1 MFRGGIL
8 VEKIYIFGHQS
19 PDTDAVTSAISLSH
33 LKNKLGMDTEPRVLG
48 HINKETKYVLDK
60 FGIKEPKYLNDVK
73 LQLKDLDYHKG
84 LFVDE
89 NKSIDYVYK
98 FLTEKGVTGTP
109 VVTDG
114 NKYKGI
120 ITIKDIAKK
129 LISND
134 FDKIDSNYS
143 NILETV
149 SGEEVLKF
157 DDEIKGNV
165 LVASY
170 DSDTFTSNVN
180 LNSNSILIVGDRQDI
195 IKKAID
201 DNVKLIVVT
210 GPEKITEENLKLAEN
225 NKVNV
230 IKTNIDSFHTSKLIC
245 LSNKIGTLLVEDTS
259 KIFREN
265 DYYTDFVEATKK
277 LKHNNYPILNNDG
290 VCLGLIRITE
300 IINKNN
306 KKVMLVDHQE
316 KEQSVIGLDEA
327 NILEIVDHHKIGNIN
342 TTNPINFRNM
352 TVGSTNTIVY
362 FMYKENNVEIPKE
375 IAGIMLSGL
384 LSDTLC
390 LQSPTTTEIDKKVAE
405 DLSLIAGV
413 DYEKYALDMFKA
425 GTSLEGL
432 TKEEV
437 IKSDFK
443 SFPIGDEKMAIG
455 QVFTLDVD
463 RIFDELDTYIKKLEE
478 INNKEGY
485 KFIIIAITDILKNG
499 SYLIF
504 TENAKSV
511 LESIYKLDDIKQG
524 YYVDGLVSRKK
535 QILPAILSELN

>member
-1 MFRGGIL
+1 MNK
-8 VEKIYIFGHQS
+8 VYIFGHQS
-19 PDTDAVTSAISLSH
+19 PDTDAVTSAISLSY

-60 FGIKEPKYLNDVK
+60 FGVKEPKYLNDVK

-98 FLTEKGVTGTP
+98 YLTEKGVTGTP

-149 SGEEVLKF
+149 SGEEVLKY
-157 DDEIKGNV
+157 DEEIKGNV

-170 DSDTFTSNVN
+170 DSDTFTRNVN

-225 NKVNV
+225 NKINV
-230 IKTNIDSFHTSKLIC
+230 IKTGIDSFHTSKLIC

-265 DYYTDFVEATKK
+265 DYYTDFIEATKK
-277 LKHNNYPILNNDG
+277 LKHNNYPILNNNDE
-290 VCLGLIRITE
+290 CLGLIRITE

-405 DLSLIAGV
+405 DLALIAGV

-463 RIFDELDTYIKKLEE
+463 RIFDELDTYIEKLEE

-485 KFIIIAITDILKNG
+485 KFIVIAITDILKNG

>member
-1 MFRGGIL
+1 MNK
-8 VEKIYIFGHQS
+8 VYIFGHQS
-19 PDTDAVTSAISLSH
+19 PDTDAVTSAISLSY

-60 FGIKEPKYLNDVK
+60 FGVKEPKYLNDVK

-98 FLTEKGVTGTP
+98 YLTEKGVTGTP

-134 FDKIDSNYS
+134 FDKIDSNYN

-180 LNSNSILIVGDRQDI
+180 LNSDSILIVGDRQDI

-225 NKVNV
+225 NKINV

-277 LKHNNYPILNNDG
+277 LKHNNYPILNNNG

-405 DLSLIAGV
+405 DLALIAGV

-463 RIFDELDTYIKKLEE
+463 RIFDELDTYIEKLEE

-485 KFIIIAITDILKNG
+485 KFIVIAITDILKNG

-535 QILPAILSELN
+535 QILPSILSELN

>member
-1 MFRGGIL
+1 MNK
-8 VEKIYIFGHQS
+8 VYIFGHQS

-60 FGIKEPKYLNDVK
+60 FGVKEPKYLNDVK

-170 DSDTFTSNVN
+170 DSDTFISNVN

-375 IAGIMLSGL
+375 IAGIILSGL

-405 DLSLIAGV
+405 DLALIAGV
-413 DYEKYALDMFKA
+413 DYKKYALDMFKA

-463 RIFDELDTYIKKLEE
+463 RIFDELDTYIEKLEE

>member
-1 MFRGGIL
+1 M
-8 VEKIYIFGHQS
+8 EKIYIFGHQS
-19 PDTDAVTSAISLSH
+19 PDTDAVTSAISLSY

-60 FGIKEPKYLNDVK
+60 FGVKEPKYLNDVK

-84 LFVDE
+84 LFIDE

-98 FLTEKGVTGTP
+98 YLTEKGVTGTP

-265 DYYTDFVEATKK
+265 DYYTDFIEATKK
-277 LKHNNYPILNNDG
+277 LKHNNYPILNNNDE
-290 VCLGLIRITE
+290 CLGLIRITE

-405 DLSLIAGV
+405 DLALIAGV
-413 DYEKYALDMFKA
+413 DYKKYALDMFKA

-463 RIFDELDTYIKKLEE
+463 RIFDELDTYIEKLEE

-511 LESIYKLDDIKQG
+511 LENIYKLDDIKQG

>member
-1 MFRGGIL
+1 M
-8 VEKIYIFGHQS
+8 EKIYIFGHQS
-19 PDTDAVTSAISLSH
+19 PDTDAVTSAISLSY

-60 FGIKEPKYLNDVK
+60 FGVKEPKYLNDVK

-84 LFVDE
+84 LFIDE

-98 FLTEKGVTGTP
+98 YLTEKGVTGTP

-265 DYYTDFVEATKK
+265 DYYTDFIEATKK
-277 LKHNNYPILNNDG
+277 LKHNNYPILNNNG

-405 DLSLIAGV
+405 DLALIAGV

-463 RIFDELDTYIKKLEE
+463 RIFDELDTYIEKLEE

-511 LESIYKLDDIKQG
+511 LENIYKLDDIKQG

>member
-1 MFRGGIL
+1 MNK
-8 VEKIYIFGHQS
+8 VYIFGHQS
-19 PDTDAVTSAISLSH
+19 PDTDAVTSAISLSY

-60 FGIKEPKYLNDVK
+60 FGVKEPKYLNDVK
-73 LQLKDLDYHKG
+73 LQLKDLDYHKE

-170 DSDTFTSNVN
+170 DSDTFISNVN

-405 DLSLIAGV
+405 DLALIAGV
-413 DYEKYALDMFKA
+413 DYKKYALDMFKA

-463 RIFDELDTYIKKLEE
+463 RIFDELDTYIEKLEE

-485 KFIIIAITDILKNG
+485 KFIVIAITDILKNG

-535 QILPAILSELN
+535 QILPSILSELN

>member
-1 MFRGGIL
+1 MNK
-8 VEKIYIFGHQS
+8 VYIFGHQS
-19 PDTDAVTSAISLSH
+19 PDTDAVTSAISLSY

-60 FGIKEPKYLNDVK
+60 FGVKEPKYLNDVK

-134 FDKIDSNYS
+134 FDKIDSNYN

-180 LNSNSILIVGDRQDI
+180 LSSDSILIVGDRQDI

-225 NKVNV
+225 NKINV

-277 LKHNNYPILNNDG
+277 LKHNNYPILNNNG

-405 DLSLIAGV
+405 DLALIAGV

-463 RIFDELDTYIKKLEE
+463 RIFDELDTYIEKLEE

-485 KFIIIAITDILKNG
+485 KFIVIAITDILKNG

-535 QILPAILSELN
+535 QILPSILSELN

>member
-1 MFRGGIL
+1 MNK
-8 VEKIYIFGHQS
+8 VYIFGHQS
-19 PDTDAVTSAISLSH
+19 PDTDAVTSAISLSY

-60 FGIKEPKYLNDVK
+60 FGVKEPKYLNDVK

-98 FLTEKGVTGTP
+98 YLTEKGVTGTP

-134 FDKIDSNYS
+134 FDKIDSNYN

-180 LNSNSILIVGDRQDI
+180 LSSDSILIVGDRQDI

-225 NKVNV
+225 NKINV

-277 LKHNNYPILNNDG
+277 LKHNNYPILNNNG

-405 DLSLIAGV
+405 DLALIAGV

-463 RIFDELDTYIKKLEE
+463 RIFDELDTYIEKLEE

-485 KFIIIAITDILKNG
+485 KFIVIAITDILKNG

-535 QILPAILSELN
+535 QILPSILSELN

>member
-1 MFRGGIL
+1 MNK
-8 VEKIYIFGHQS
+8 VYIFGHQS

-60 FGIKEPKYLNDVK
+60 FGVKEPKYLNDVK

-98 FLTEKGVTGTP
+98 YLTEKGVTGTP

-134 FDKIDSNYS
+134 FDKIDSNYN

-180 LNSNSILIVGDRQDI
+180 LNSDSILIVGDRQDI

-225 NKVNV
+225 NKINV

-265 DYYTDFVEATKK
+265 DYYTDFIEATKK
-277 LKHNNYPILNNDG
+277 LKHNNYPILNNNG

-405 DLSLIAGV
+405 DLALIAGV
-413 DYEKYALDMFKA
+413 DYKKYALDMFKA

-463 RIFDELDTYIKKLEE
+463 RIFDELDTYIEKLEE

>member
-1 MFRGGIL
+1 MNK
-8 VEKIYIFGHQS
+8 VYIFGHQS
-19 PDTDAVTSAISLSH
+19 PDTDAVTSAISLSY

-60 FGIKEPKYLNDVK
+60 FGVKEPKYLNDVK

-134 FDKIDSNYS
+134 FDKIDSNYN

-180 LNSNSILIVGDRQDI
+180 LNSDSILIVGDRQDI

-210 GPEKITEENLKLAEN
+210 GPKKITEENLKLAEN

-265 DYYTDFVEATKK
+265 DYYTDFIEATKK
-277 LKHNNYPILNNDG
+277 LKHNNYPILNNNDE
-290 VCLGLIRITE
+290 CLGLIRITE

-405 DLSLIAGV
+405 DLALIAGV

-443 SFPIGDEKMAIG
+443 SFPIGDEKIAIG

-463 RIFDELDTYIKKLEE
+463 RIFDELDTYIEKLEE

-485 KFIIIAITDILKNG
+485 KFIVIAITDILKNG

>member
-1 MFRGGIL
+1 MNK
-8 VEKIYIFGHQS
+8 VYIFGHQS

-60 FGIKEPKYLNDVK
+60 FGVKEPKYLNDVK

-170 DSDTFTSNVN
+170 DSDTFISNVN

-362 FMYKENNVEIPKE
+362 FMYKENNVEIPKQ

-405 DLSLIAGV
+405 DLALIAGV
-413 DYEKYALDMFKA
+413 DYKKYALDMFKA

-463 RIFDELDTYIKKLEE
+463 RIFDELDTYIEKLKE

>member
-1 MFRGGIL
+1 MNK
-8 VEKIYIFGHQS
+8 VYIFGHQS
-19 PDTDAVTSAISLSH
+19 PDTDAVTSAISLSY

-60 FGIKEPKYLNDVK
+60 FGVKEPKYLNDVK

-225 NKVNV
+225 NKINV

-277 LKHNNYPILNNDG
+277 LKHNNYPILNNDD

-405 DLSLIAGV
+405 DLALIAGV
-413 DYEKYALDMFKA
+413 DYKKYALDMFKA

-463 RIFDELDTYIKKLEE
+463 RIFDELDTYIEKLEE
-478 INNKEGY
+478 IKNKEGY
-485 KFIIIAITDILKNG
+485 KFIVIAITDILKNG

>member
-1 MFRGGIL
+1 MNK
-8 VEKIYIFGHQS
+8 VYIFGHQS

-60 FGIKEPKYLNDVK
+60 FGVKEPKYLNDVK

-149 SGEEVLKF
+149 DGEEVLKF

-170 DSDTFTSNVN
+170 DSDTFISNVN

-277 LKHNNYPILNNDG
+277 LKHNNYPILNNNG

-405 DLSLIAGV
+405 DLALIAGV
-413 DYEKYALDMFKA
+413 DYKKYALDMFKA

-463 RIFDELDTYIKKLEE
+463 RIFDELDTYIEKLEE

-485 KFIIIAITDILKNG
+485 KFIVIAITDILKNG

>member
-1 MFRGGIL
+1 MNK
-8 VEKIYIFGHQS
+8 VYIFGHQS

-60 FGIKEPKYLNDVK
+60 FGVKEPKYLNDVK

-195 IKKAID
+195 IKKAIY

-405 DLSLIAGV
+405 DLALIAGV

-463 RIFDELDTYIKKLEE
+463 RIFDELDTYIEKLEE

>member
-1 MFRGGIL
+1 MNK
-8 VEKIYIFGHQS
+8 VYIFGHQS

-60 FGIKEPKYLNDVK
+60 FGVKEPKYLNDVK

-277 LKHNNYPILNNDG
+277 LKHNNYPILNNNG

-405 DLSLIAGV
+405 DLALIAGV
-413 DYEKYALDMFKA
+413 DYKKYALDMFKA

-463 RIFDELDTYIKKLEE
+463 RIFDELDTYIEKLEE

-485 KFIIIAITDILKNG
+485 KFIVIAITDILKNG

>member
-1 MFRGGIL
+1 M
-8 VEKIYIFGHQS
+8 EKIYIFGHQS
-19 PDTDAVTSAISLSH
+19 PDTDAVTSAISLSY

-60 FGIKEPKYLNDVK
+60 FGVKEPKYLNDVK

-149 SGEEVLKF
+149 NGEEVLKF

-180 LNSNSILIVGDRQDI
+180 LNSDSILIVGDRQDI

-210 GPEKITEENLKLAEN
+210 GPKKITEENLKLAEN

-265 DYYTDFVEATKK
+265 DYYTDFIEATKK
-277 LKHNNYPILNNDG
+277 LKHNNYPILNNNDE
-290 VCLGLIRITE
+290 CLGLIRITE

-405 DLSLIAGV
+405 DLALIAGV

-443 SFPIGDEKMAIG
+443 SFPIGDEKIAIG

-463 RIFDELDTYIKKLEE
+463 RIFDELDTYIEKLEE

>member
-1 MFRGGIL
+1 MNK
-8 VEKIYIFGHQS
+8 VYIFGHQS

-60 FGIKEPKYLNDVK
+60 FGVKEPKYLNDVK

-109 VVTDG
+109 IVTDG

-180 LNSNSILIVGDRQDI
+180 LNSDSILIVGDRQDI

-225 NKVNV
+225 NKINV

-277 LKHNNYPILNNDG
+277 LKHNNYPILNNNG

-405 DLSLIAGV
+405 DLALIAGV

-463 RIFDELDTYIKKLEE
+463 RIFDELDTYIEKLEE

-485 KFIIIAITDILKNG
+485 KFIVIAITDILKNG

>member
-1 MFRGGIL
+1 MNK
-8 VEKIYIFGHQS
+8 VYIFGHQS

-60 FGIKEPKYLNDVK
+60 FGVKEPKYLNDVK

-109 VVTDG
+109 IVTDG

-170 DSDTFTSNVN
+170 DSDTFISNVN

-405 DLSLIAGV
+405 DLALIAGV
-413 DYEKYALDMFKA
+413 DYKKYALDMFKA

-463 RIFDELDTYIKKLEE
+463 RIFDELDTYIEKLEE

>member
-1 MFRGGIL
+1 MNK
-8 VEKIYIFGHQS
+8 VYIFGHQS

-60 FGIKEPKYLNDVK
+60 FGVKEPKYINDVK

-109 VVTDG
+109 IVTDG

-170 DSDTFTSNVN
+170 DSDTFISNVN

-405 DLSLIAGV
+405 DLALIAGV
-413 DYEKYALDMFKA
+413 DYKKYALDMFKA

-463 RIFDELDTYIKKLEE
+463 RIFDELDTYIEKLEE

>member
-1 MFRGGIL
+1 M
-8 VEKIYIFGHQS
+8 EKIYIFGHQS

-180 LNSNSILIVGDRQDI
+180 LNSDSILIVGDRQDI

-225 NKVNV
+225 NKINI
-230 IKTNIDSFHTSKLIC
+230 IKTSTDSFHTSKLIC

-265 DYYTDFVEATKK
+265 DYYTDFIEATKK
-277 LKHNNYPILNNDG
+277 LKHNNYPILNNNDE
-290 VCLGLIRITE
+290 CLGLIRITE

-463 RIFDELDTYIKKLEE
+463 RIFDELDTYIEKLEE
-478 INNKEGY
+478 INNKEEY

>member
-1 MFRGGIL
+1 MNK
-8 VEKIYIFGHQS
+8 VYIFGHQS
-19 PDTDAVTSAISLSH
+19 PDTDAVTSAISLSY

-60 FGIKEPKYLNDVK
+60 FGVKEPKYLNDVK

-170 DSDTFTSNVN
+170 DSDTFISNVN

-405 DLSLIAGV
+405 DLALIAGV
-413 DYEKYALDMFKA
+413 DYKKYALDMFKA

-463 RIFDELDTYIKKLEE
+463 RIFDELDTYIEKLEE

-535 QILPAILSELN
+535 QILPSILSELN

>member
-1 MFRGGIL
+1 M
-8 VEKIYIFGHQS
+8 EKIYIFGHQS

-265 DYYTDFVEATKK
+265 DYYTDFIEATKK

>member
-1 MFRGGIL
+1 MNK
-8 VEKIYIFGHQS
+8 VYIFGHQS
-19 PDTDAVTSAISLSH
+19 PDTDAVTSAISLSY

-60 FGIKEPKYLNDVK
+60 FGVKEPKYLNDVK

-405 DLSLIAGV
+405 DLALIAGV
-413 DYEKYALDMFKA
+413 DYKKYALDMFKA

-463 RIFDELDTYIKKLEE
+463 RIFDELDTYIEKLEE

>member
-1 MFRGGIL
+1 MNK
-8 VEKIYIFGHQS
+8 VYIFGHQS
-19 PDTDAVTSAISLSH
+19 PDTDAVTSAISLSY

-60 FGIKEPKYLNDVK
+60 FGVKEPKYLNDVK

-98 FLTEKGVTGTP
+98 YLTEKGVTGTP

-134 FDKIDSNYS
+134 FDKIDSNYN

-180 LNSNSILIVGDRQDI
+180 LNSDSILIVGDRQDI

-225 NKVNV
+225 NKINV

-277 LKHNNYPILNNDG
+277 LKHNNYPILNNNG

-405 DLSLIAGV
+405 DLALIAGV
-413 DYEKYALDMFKA
+413 DYKKYALDMFKA

-463 RIFDELDTYIKKLEE
+463 RIFDELDTYIEKLEE

-485 KFIIIAITDILKNG
+485 KFIVIAITDILKNG

>member
-1 MFRGGIL
+1 MNK
-8 VEKIYIFGHQS
+8 VYIFGHQS

-60 FGIKEPKYLNDVK
+60 FGVKEPKYLNDVK

-170 DSDTFTSNVN
+170 DSDTFISNVN

-405 DLSLIAGV
+405 DLALIAGV
-413 DYEKYALDMFKA
+413 DYKKYALDMFKA

-463 RIFDELDTYIKKLEE
+463 RIFDELDTYIEKLEE

-535 QILPAILSELN
+535 QILPSILSELN

>member
-1 MFRGGIL
+1 MNK
-8 VEKIYIFGHQS
+8 VYIFGHQS

-33 LKNKLGMDTEPRVLG
+33 LKNKLGMDAEPRVLG

-60 FGIKEPKYLNDVK
+60 FGVKEPKYLNDVK

-170 DSDTFTSNVN
+170 DSDTFISNVN

-405 DLSLIAGV
+405 DLALIAGV
-413 DYEKYALDMFKA
+413 DYKKYALDMFKA

>member
-1 MFRGGIL
+1 M
-8 VEKIYIFGHQS
+8 EKIYIFGHQS
-19 PDTDAVTSAISLSH
+19 PDTDAVTSAISLSY

-60 FGIKEPKYLNDVK
+60 FGVKEPKYLNDVK

-84 LFVDE
+84 LFIDE

-230 IKTNIDSFHTSKLIC
+230 IKTSIDSFHTSKLIC

-265 DYYTDFVEATKK
+265 DYYTDFIEATKK
-277 LKHNNYPILNNDG
+277 LKHNNYPILNNNDE
-290 VCLGLIRITE
+290 CLGLIRITE

-405 DLSLIAGV
+405 DLALIAGV
-413 DYEKYALDMFKA
+413 DYKKYALDMFKA

-463 RIFDELDTYIKKLEE
+463 RIFDELDTYIEKLEE

-485 KFIIIAITDILKNG
+485 KFIVIAITDILKNG

>member
-1 MFRGGIL
+1 MNK
-8 VEKIYIFGHQS
+8 VYIFGHQS

-60 FGIKEPKYLNDVK
+60 FGVKEPKYLNDVK

-277 LKHNNYPILNNDG
+277 LKHNNYPILNNNG

-362 FMYKENNVEIPKE
+362 FMYKESNIEIPKE

-405 DLSLIAGV
+405 DLALIAGV
-413 DYEKYALDMFKA
+413 DYKKYALDMFKA

-463 RIFDELDTYIKKLEE
+463 RIFDELDTYIEKLEE

-485 KFIIIAITDILKNG
+485 KFIVIAITDILKNG

>member
-1 MFRGGIL
+1 MNK
-8 VEKIYIFGHQS
+8 VYIFGHQS

-60 FGIKEPKYLNDVK
+60 FGVKEPKYLNDVK

-170 DSDTFTSNVN
+170 DSDTFISNVN
-180 LNSNSILIVGDRQDI
+180 LNSDSILIVGDRQDI

-405 DLSLIAGV
+405 DLALIAGV
-413 DYEKYALDMFKA
+413 DYKKYALDMFKA

-463 RIFDELDTYIKKLEE
+463 RIFDELDTYIEKLEE

-524 YYVDGLVSRKK
+524 YYVDRLVSRKK

>member
-1 MFRGGIL
+1 MNK
-8 VEKIYIFGHQS
+8 VYIFGHQS

-89 NKSIDYVYK
+89 NKSIAYVYK

-195 IKKAID
+195 IKKAIN

-225 NKVNV
+225 NKINV

-277 LKHNNYPILNNDG
+277 LKHNNYPILNNNG

-405 DLSLIAGV
+405 DLALIAGV
-413 DYEKYALDMFKA
+413 DYKKYALDMFKA

-463 RIFDELDTYIKKLEE
+463 RIFDELDTYIEKLEE

-504 TENAKSV
+504 TENAKSI
-511 LESIYKLDDIKQG
+511 LENIYKLDDIKQG

-535 QILPAILSELN
+535 QILPSILSELN